1 MDVIIFMTLLQ
12 VIISVV
18 FIFMILEE
26 KKTITSLIEIKKQMD
41 KEFYYRHSK
50 RNQNGK
56 FVKKEDEING
66 N

>member
-12 VIISVV
+12 VIILIV
-18 FIFMILEE
+18 FIFMILEA
-26 KKTITSLIEIKKQMD
+26 KKTITSLIEIKKQLD
-41 KEFYYRHSK
+41 KEGYYRHSK

-56 FVKKEDEING
+56 FIKKEEQNG